1 MNTTTIIVL
10 VLLAIIQIILILS
23 VVHISAKTDEMSS
36 TLKEINARKDHVQH
50 RQKGLTMSHLS
61 PVQHY
66 LPNGENYI
74 SKIIHRT

>member
-36 TLKEINARKDHVQH
+36 TLKEINEKLGKIMYNTGKKEIG
-50 RQKGLTMSHLS
+50 RQCPILAPFS
-61 PVQHY
+61 
-66 LPNGENYI
+66 
-74 SKIIHRT
+74 IICRTGKTILAK

>member
-36 TLKEINARKDHVQH
+36 TLKEINEKLGKIMYNTGKKDYQCPILAPFG
-50 RQKGLTMSHLS
+50 K
-61 PVQHY
+61 
-66 LPNGENYI
+66 
-74 SKIIHRT
+74 

>member
-36 TLKEINARKDHVQH
+36 TLKEINEKLGKIMYNTGNKD
-50 RQKGLTMSHLS
+50 
-61 PVQHY
+61 
-66 LPNGENYI
+66 
-74 SKIIHRT
+74 